1 MTEKLCGIV
10 QDLLPMYIDGC
21 CSESSCQMVE
31 EHLKCCPECEWM
43 HQEMQRQL
51 PLTVEPPV
59 QEEKQTGRILKKGLQ
74 KIRRRWL
81 LSLAAVAAAIP
92 LCFLGW
98 NQFRGIGVCFTNLHE
113 MWIAN
118 AFLSDLQRGDYES
131 AYRHMDVEALRER
144 WLEDWFDE
152 ETLSGIRE
160 DGLKI
165 FLRSAQ
171 ELKDAGN
178 ITEYQYL
185 SSRRQQDCFS
195 FEYTI
200 SVEGKEYKLSLDVGD
215 KGVQLLAGPELRSV
229 PGQLTMWSEYLWEHY
244 EGCYF
249 DWDTGEYVYDA
260 EKAP

>member
-1 MTEKLCGIV
+1 MTEKLCEIV
-10 QDLLPMYIDGC
+10 QDLLPIYIDGC
-21 CSESSCQMVE
+21 CSEGSCQMVE
-31 EHLKCCPECEWM
+31 EHLECCQECNRA
-43 HQEMQRQL
+43 HQEMLGQL

-59 QEEKQTGRILKKGLQ
+59 QEEKQTGSVLKKGFQ
-74 KIRRRWL
+74 KIRRRWI
-81 LSLAAVAAAIP
+81 LSLATVIAAIP
-92 LCFLGW
+92 LCVLGW

-118 AFLSDLQRGDYES
+118 AFLSDLKNGDYES

-152 ETLSGIRE
+152 ETLSNIKE
-160 DGLKI
+160 DGLEI

-178 ITEYQYL
+178 ITRYEYL
-185 SSRRQQDCFS
+185 SSQRQQDGFS

-200 SVEGKEYKLSLDVGD
+200 SVDGKGYRLSLYVGD
-215 KGVQLLAGPELRSV
+215 KGVQSLAGPQLQSV

-260 EKAP
+260 KKAP